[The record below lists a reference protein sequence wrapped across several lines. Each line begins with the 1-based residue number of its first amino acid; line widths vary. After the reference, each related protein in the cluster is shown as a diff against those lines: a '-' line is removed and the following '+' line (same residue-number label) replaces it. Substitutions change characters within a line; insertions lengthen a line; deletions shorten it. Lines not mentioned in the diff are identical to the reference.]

1 MNTCVQ
7 KDDMTLL
14 LVGAATPP
22 DLFGST
28 LTQYQLC
35 LNFFK
40 LEDVG
45 HVLVRGVK
53 DKGDLRIK
61 TMNTKQIIRDFF

>member
-1 MNTCVQ
+1 
-7 KDDMTLL
+7 MTLL
-14 LVGAATPP
+14 LVRAAALP
-22 DLFGST
+22 DLFDST

-45 HVLVRGVK
+45 HVLVRAVK

-61 TMNTKQIIRDFF
+61 TMNTKQIIRNFF